1 MRTLFP
7 LFRKVIQMSTSALVS
22 QPRHLALPECA
33 LFNPVALEISDACT
47 QDEFSRIGRALSALG
62 TADQLWECDLAW
74 FAKRKGWLKIA
85 SEATG
90 IGVTHLEKRL
100 ARVAEVFPPTRR
112 YSHLRKTHYVKLIA
126 FADQPLLHPWLATLA
141 DREHISARSLYLL
154 AVEEFGAP
162 DPKTND
168 SKKRQVALREDIWA
182 RLSAHAL
189 SKNISS
195 LVELILKN
203 WLDCPQSERELIVA
217 DLELR
222 RQKHNAAA
230 RDARERGKEQRR
242 AEREAE
248 MRARQEKREAEKL
261 SQKAEKQAFY
271 EAEAVKRAAEKAERK
286 AEREAAMK
294 ARNAEKIAAKAA
306 AREKKEAEK
315 APQKEQIAAFKAAER
330 VRKEAEL
337 MAQRAERAARAAARE
352 AAKRAKR
359 CNDVAEYAK
368 RVGKSVRWETQ
379 SEADDVAREF
389 SIARGYLITSFLC
402 EKCEKWHVQRAE
414 PANPTAGNELDVAE
428 HRPNYAERR
437 SAQKESAQAFA

>member
-1 MRTLFP
+1 
-7 LFRKVIQMSTSALVS
+7 MSTSALVS

-294 ARNAEKIAAKAA
+294 ARNAEKIAARDKMEREALKRKAE
-306 AREKKEAEK
+306 REA
-315 APQKEQIAAFKAAER
+315 QAAFLEARKKA
-330 VRKEAEL
+330 KH
-337 MAQRAERAARAAARE
+337 
-352 AAKRAKR
+352 
-359 CNDVAEYAK
+359 CDDVALYAESL
-368 RVGKSVRWETQ
+368 GKSVRWSTKEGAD
-379 SEADDVAREF
+379 EAAVEF
-389 SIARGYLITSFLC
+389 STSRGYLIESFPC
-402 EKCEKWHVQRAE
+402 DKCLQWHVQRAVGACPSE
-414 PANPTAGNELDVAE
+414 GNESDDTQP
-428 HRPNYAERR
+428 RPTYAERR
-437 SAQKESAQAFA
+437 AEQKESAQAVA

>member
-1 MRTLFP
+1 
-7 LFRKVIQMSTSALVS
+7 MSTSLTVQS
-22 QPRHLALPECA
+22 RHLSLPECA

-222 RQKHNAAA
+222 RQKHNEAA
-230 RDARERGKEQRR
+230 RRARENGKEQR
-242 AEREAE
+242 
-248 MRARQEKREAEKL
+248 
-261 SQKAEKQAFY
+261 KAE
-271 EAEAVKRAAEKAERK
+271 RAAEKAATRD
-286 AEREAAMK
+286 RCD
-294 ARNAEKIAAKAA
+294 AEKRA
-306 AREKKEAEK
+306 
-315 APQKEQIAAFKAAER
+315 QKEQIAAFKAAER
-330 VRKEAEL
+330 VKREAEKAARKEAE
-337 MAQRAERAARAAARE
+337 RPARE
-352 AAKRAKR
+352 AEEAESRAKR
-359 CNDVAEYAK
+359 EAIRKATRDKREADKLALRDKREAESDARKLARKAENAAQAVAAKEAAERHAREKRCDDIAAYAENL
-368 RVGKSVRWETQ
+368 GKSVRWPTKEDAD
-379 SEADDVAREF
+379 EAAVEF
-389 SIARGYLITSFLC
+389 STSRGYLIESF
-402 EKCEKWHVQRAE
+402 KCDACSQYHVQRA
-414 PANPTAGNELDVAE
+414 
-428 HRPNYAERR
+428 
-437 SAQKESAQAFA
+437 Q